1 MIKEAIIKLTERK
14 DLTFDEVQTV
24 MNEIVNN
31 QASPSQIAAFLT
43 ALKMKGETPSEI
55 VSFARILKSLCLK
68 LQHSFNDLVDTA
80 GTGGDKVKTFNVST
94 ATAFVLAASNIKVA
108 KHGNRAV
115 TGNSGSA
122 DVLEEFGINIY
133 LGPKEA
139 LECLERINLCFLFAP
154 LYHTATK
161 NVATVR
167 KEIGIKTI
175 FNILGP
181 LTNPANV
188 NRQVVGVYEPS
199 LVYTIANALKSL
211 NVKKACVVHGLEG
224 IDEFSISSNNL
235 IAFIE
240 EGEIDFSIFDITEIG
255 YKKFNTSDLICNSPK
270 ESAKV
275 IYDILSGKESLEAP
289 KSLFLKF
296 NAALGFIVAGK
307 ARDLKE
313 GIQIAEETIKSG
325 KPFEILKEFVVL
337 SKGNI
342 DKFESFEKN
351 V

>member
-122 DVLEEFGINIY
+122 DVLEELGINIY

-161 NVATVR
+161 NVAT
-167 KEIGIKTI
+167 
-175 FNILGP
+175 
-181 LTNPANV
+181 
-188 NRQVVGVYEPS
+188 S
-199 LVYTIANALKSL
+199 
-211 NVKKACVVHGLEG
+211 
-224 IDEFSISSNNL
+224 
-235 IAFIE
+235 
-240 EGEIDFSIFDITEIG
+240 
-255 YKKFNTSDLICNSPK
+255 
-270 ESAKV
+270 
-275 IYDILSGKESLEAP
+275 
-289 KSLFLKF
+289 
-296 NAALGFIVAGK
+296 
-307 ARDLKE
+307 KE
-313 GIQIAEETIKSG
+313 GNRHKNDFQYSRTSYQS
-325 KPFEILKEFVVL
+325 
-337 SKGNI
+337 SKC
-342 DKFESFEKN
+342 
-351 V
+351 